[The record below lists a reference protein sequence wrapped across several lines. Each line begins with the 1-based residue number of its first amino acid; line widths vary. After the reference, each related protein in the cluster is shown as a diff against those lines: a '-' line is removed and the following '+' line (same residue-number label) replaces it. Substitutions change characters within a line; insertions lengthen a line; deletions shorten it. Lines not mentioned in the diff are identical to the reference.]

1 MAFLSVI
8 IAAHNAGSTLTQTL
22 ASLSQAIDSATDN
35 VEVIILN
42 DSSSD
47 NTQTIIEN
55 YAARLPGLISE
66 NVEFR
71 NVGKVRNLAISIASG
86 QYITMLDSDDLIK
99 PNSLRDAI
107 DFLKKYQ
114 PDMLLTHLLEIRDME
129 KITPSWQGF
138 APIQLTP
145 HEAIRRFL
153 IHKDFQ
159 AHLIGQFIHR
169 DLYQKVPIPPMACY
183 EDFAVFPTML
193 CLAQKIFFQPKGH
206 YYYIKRPLSLSSALD
221 ACKITHLIA
230 CTLGMEQ
237 TFPEEF
243 QPLINCHW
251 LDIYT
256 NHRQHLN
263 DSQFVEVKSRF
274 SRVYS
279 SRFLFS
285 KDVRFSY
292 KKRAI
297 KALWK
302 K

>member
-1 MAFLSVI
+1 
-8 IAAHNAGSTLTQTL
+8 LTQTL
-22 ASLSQAIDSATDN
+22 VSLSQAIDSATDN
-35 VEVIILN
+35 VEVVIIN

-47 NTQTIIEN
+47 NTQAIIEN
-55 YAARLPGLISE
+55 YTARLPGLISE

-86 QYITMLDSDDLIK
+86 QYITMLDSDDLLK
-99 PNSLRDAI
+99 PDSLRDAI
-107 DFLKKYQ
+107 DFLKKNQ
-114 PDMLLTHLLEIRDME
+114 PDMLLTHLLEIRDMA
-129 KITPSWQGF
+129 KITPNWQGF

-169 DLYQKVPIPPMACY
+169 DLYQKVPIPAMTCY

-193 CLAQKIFFQPKGH
+193 CLAKKIFFQPEGH

-221 ACKITHLIA
+221 AGKITHLIA
-230 CTLGMEQ
+230 CTLSMEQ
-237 TFPEEF
+237 AFPEEL

-256 NHRQHLN
+256 NHKQHLN
-263 DSQFVEVKSRF
+263 YSQFVEVKSRV